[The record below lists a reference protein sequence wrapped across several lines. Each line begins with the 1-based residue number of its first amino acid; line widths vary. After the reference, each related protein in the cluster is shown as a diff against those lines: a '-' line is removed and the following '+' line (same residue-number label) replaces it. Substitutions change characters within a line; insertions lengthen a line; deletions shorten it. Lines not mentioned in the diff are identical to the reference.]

1 MKGNKGEEVGAT
13 EPELI
18 PRRFVNWL
26 LGTSVAG
33 LAGGILYPVFR
44 FMSPPDIPEAAT
56 AEVEAGFTNDP
67 ELLDKGFKIIRFGA
81 EPVIL
86 IKVGEGDFRA
96 FSATCTHLDC
106 IVEFQKEEQ
115 RLWCNCHNGEYN
127 LAGGNVSG
135 PPPRPLRSYQVNL
148 IEGQTDQP
156 QAIVIS
162 KS

>member
-1 MKGNKGEEVGAT
+1 LGEGKGEEVEETA
-13 EPELI
+13 PNLI
-18 PRRFVNWL
+18 PRRVINWL
-26 LGTSVAG
+26 LGTSLAG
-33 LAGGILYPVFR
+33 LGGSILYPVLR
-44 FMSPPDIPEAAT
+44 FISPPDIPEPAT

-67 ELLDKGFKIIRFGA
+67 ELLERGFKIVRFGA

-86 IKVGEGDFRA
+86 IRVGDTDFRA

-106 IVEFQKEEQ
+106 IVEFQKEDQ

-127 LAGGNVSG
+127 LVGANVSG
-135 PPPRPLRSYQVNL
+135 PPPRPLRAYAVNL
-148 IEGQTDQP
+148 IQGQNDQP

>member
-1 MKGNKGEEVGAT
+1 MRKELEETAPG
-13 EPELI
+13 LI
-18 PRRFVNWL
+18 PRRAVNWL
-26 LGTSVAG
+26 LGTSLAG
-33 LAGGILYPVFR
+33 LGGSILYPVLR
-44 FMSPPDIPEAAT
+44 FISPPDVPEAAT
-56 AEVEAGFTNDP
+56 AEVEAGFTNDA
-67 ELLDKGFKIIRFGA
+67 ELLDKGFKIVRFGA

-86 IKVGEGDFRA
+86 IRIGDADFRA
-96 FSATCTHLDC
+96 FAATCTHLDC

-135 PPPRPLRSYQVNL
+135 PPPRPLRAYAVNL
-148 IEGQTDQP
+148 IETQNGQP

>member
-1 MKGNKGEEVGAT
+1 MGEQVEDTARTLV
-13 EPELI
+13 
-18 PRRFVNWL
+18 PRRMINWL
-26 LGTSVAG
+26 LGTSLAG
-33 LAGGILYPVFR
+33 LGGSILYPVFR

-67 ELLDKGFKIIRFGA
+67 ELLDKGFKIVRFGA

-86 IKVGEGDFRA
+86 IRVGEAEFRA

-115 RLWCNCHNGEYN
+115 RLWCNCHNGEYS
-127 LAGGNVSG
+127 LAGTNVSG
-135 PPPRPLRSYQVNL
+135 PPPRPLRAYAVNL
-148 IEGQTDQP
+148 IQRQNGQP
-156 QAIVIS
+156 PAIVIS